1 MADDADGLWHG
12 VVHFDA
18 APHVSVWNAV
28 TRESGIDRA
37 RAEAS
42 RMAGRVVRVDRVVE
56 LREGEQ
62 TPPGLVLDCDGE
74 P

>member
-1 MADDADGLWHG
+1 MADDTDGLWHG
-12 VVHFDA
+12 VVYFDA
-18 APHVSVWNAV
+18 GPHVSVWNAV

-42 RMAGRVVRVDRVVE
+42 RESSRVLRVVQVRE

>member
-1 MADDADGLWHG
+1 MADDSGLWHG

-18 APHVSVWNAV
+18 GPHVSVWNAV

-42 RMAGRVVRVDRVVE
+42 RKASRVLRVVQVRE